1 MMRRSKDLNTK
12 KVLPKPAA
20 HNQAA
25 PLSEAAAASAE
36 KQQAKIAKARRPG
49 ALKAGSDKR
58 RTMAE
63 RLSRELEGVRS
74 LLREALEQ
82 YDMRLNSR
90 LASLQSVMRGEAN
103 VDEGRLLPSAKRMT
117 SMLEDIRKLK
127 VKPKKG
133 RAKDLLRLEELV
145 DSLQEV
151 IIRDFRENQE

>member
-12 KVLPKPAA
+12 EVLSKPAA

-25 PLSEAAAASAE
+25 PPSEAAAASAE
-36 KQQAKIAKARRPG
+36 KQEAKTAKARRPG
-49 ALKAGSDKR
+49 ASKAGSDKR

-82 YDMRLNSR
+82 YDMRLNSK

-133 RAKDLLRLEELV
+133 RAKSLLRLEELV
-145 DSLQEV
+145 DSLQEI
-151 IIRDFRENQE
+151 IIRD